1 MQNARKYEET
11 NDLQKKDIAS
21 LIGEFPDI
29 FDGLKKSGKVLD
41 IGCGAGDVLVEMLS
55 SNFHT
60 TVGIDISES
69 AIKYARKKYGSES
82 SIKFFE
88 MDISEKV
95 LNSDLRAAKGILDF
109 QSFDLVT
116 SFYCLHWVGNQR

>member
-11 NDLQKKDIAS
+11 NGQQKRDIA
-21 LIGEFPDI
+21 LLVDEFPYI
-29 FDGLKKSGKVLD
+29 FDGLKNCGKVLD

-60 TVGIDISES
+60 TVGVDISES
-69 AIKYARKKYGSES
+69 AIVYARKKYASES

-88 MDISEKV
+88 MDISKK
-95 LNSDLRAAKGILDF
+95 LQNSDFQAAKGFLDL

-116 SFYCLHWVGNQR
+116 SFFCLHWVGNQR